1 MALEH
6 FPCRF
11 GFECLAWEKHAE
23 VSEKIWLGFRE
34 IESVGE
40 KGLRVWEELARFL
53 GKFVTDFE
61 KCDTDLGQNC
71 HRLWENLPPTLRTS
85 ATDFEKIHHRLWK
98 KIATDF
104 GKICH
109 RLWENLPPT
118 LRKSV
123 TDFGKNL
130 PPTLEKCA
138 TGFVKL
144 RFCEKNPSVQ
154 SFHPSFHQG
163 HKLPS
168 SIALPTT
175 KRATCLFYC
184 CDHSFCFFLSFSSF
198 PTVPLPH
205 FPQPL
210 LDRDIPYSFSFPQPH
225 LTQARVHISHIVDV
239 KQRVHHAKA
248 IRLPSPT
255 HTKEGSVS
263 QVSSLLRDQHAHM
276 YAILVS

>member
-1 MALEH
+1 MLSGIKRTA
-6 FPCRF
+6 
-11 GFECLAWEKHAE
+11 GT
-23 VSEKIWLGFRE
+23 
-34 IESVGE
+34 SVAA
-40 KGLRVWEELARFL
+40 RSARFNML
-53 GKFVTDFE
+53 DCSSVRKRCLTPLPSLPDFQRIWNRFFVIYA
-61 KCDTDLGQNC
+61 
-71 HRLWENLPPTLRTS
+71 PPL
-85 ATDFEKIHHRLWK
+85 KGCWK
-98 KIATDF
+98 KLRQPTGSCADWLYTHLMR
-104 GKICH
+104 CQP
-109 RLWENLPPT
+109 NL
-118 LRKSV
+118 
-123 TDFGKNL
+123 GY
-130 PPTLEKCA
+130 LEILHYHIYPIRMVRA
-138 TGFVKL
+138 
-144 RFCEKNPSVQ
+144 RHPSVQ